1 MKCPK
6 CSAMQDK
13 VVDSRPL
20 KDGAAVRRRR
30 ECLACSYRY
39 TTYEEVEG
47 EDLRVLKRDGRYEAF
62 DRRKLLSGLEKAC
75 EKRPVSR
82 EVIEKTV
89 ESIVEDLRRKY
100 RDEIPTTAIGE
111 RVMFKLREI
120 DEVAYV
126 RFASVYR
133 KFRDIKEFVSTVES
147 LDLNLL

>member
-1 MKCPK
+1 
-6 CSAMQDK
+6 MQDK

-30 ECLACSYRY
+30 ECLACAYRY

-47 EDLRVLKRDGRYEAF
+47 EDLRVLKRDGRYEPF
-62 DRRKLLSGLEKAC
+62 DRRKLLSGIEKAC

-82 EVIEKTV
+82 EMIEKAV
-89 ESIVEDLRRKY
+89 DQIIEDLKRKSP
-100 RDEIPTTAIGE
+100 DEIPTTAIGE
-111 RVMFKLREI
+111 RVMQKLREV

-147 LDLNLL
+147 LDLNML